1 MNRFLNLFH
10 MQTDCWWD
18 IEKMFDSTQPSN
30 AMEAKCNLLLK
41 ASCLVRAQA
50 ACYRQCASL
59 LLDCYSEQL
68 DTEQRY
74 LTCNN
79 YSKLALAGE
88 VQTKPALHW
97 PRHANVRG
105 GCGSERAAGKKWS
118 SWRILLLSWSVQ
130 VRTGGVLAP
139 SEGWKDPL
147 LGVPW
152 NRRNTFLCHWKAT
165 VHSTSL
171 KLLSLWLNNN

>member
-10 MQTDCWWD
+10 MQTGCWWD

-68 DTEQRY
+68 DAEQRY

-105 GCGSERAAGKKWS
+105 GCGSERAAGKKRS
-118 SWRILLLSWSVQ
+118 SWSILLLSWSVQ

-152 NRRNTFLCHWKAT
+152 NRRNTFF
-165 VHSTSL
+165 VSL
-171 KLLSLWLNNN
+171 EGNSALNLTKIFITWTK

>member
-10 MQTDCWWD
+10 MQTGCWWD
-18 IEKMFDSTQPSN
+18 TEKRFDSTQPSN

-97 PRHANVRG
+97 PHHANVRG

-118 SWRILLLSWSVQ
+118 SWSILLLSWSVQ

-152 NRRNTFLCHWKAT
+152 NRRNTFF
-165 VHSTSL
+165 VSL
-171 KLLSLWLNNN
+171 EGNSALNLTKIFITWTK